1 MTPEQQFMWDHLSDN
16 YAKLT
21 HDMANDLVNTHKRW
35 VNRKADKFLLTVN
48 TWPIENSIR
57 ALVTWLNIYKLP
69 LDPRKLSNFDTFHD
83 RCGKWI
89 INNKQP
95 IRPF

>member
-35 VNRKADKFLLTVN
+35 FNRKADKFLLTVN

-57 ALVTWLNIYKLP
+57 ALVTWLNIYI
-69 LDPRKLSNFDTFHD
+69 NFHLNHANCQTL
-83 RCGKWI
+83 
-89 INNKQP
+89 
-95 IRPF
+95 IRFMIDAVNGL